1 MNGIILIV
9 IIVIS
14 LILAN
19 EFYSI
24 AKIKGYTQAKY
35 FWYCF
40 LFGIFGYLLIIALP
54 NRIKNLND
62 DNKKNIIQSD
72 DLPLL

>member
-1 MNGIILIV
+1 M

-24 AKIKGYTQAKY
+24 AKIKSYTQAKY

-54 NRIKNLND
+54 NRMKNLND